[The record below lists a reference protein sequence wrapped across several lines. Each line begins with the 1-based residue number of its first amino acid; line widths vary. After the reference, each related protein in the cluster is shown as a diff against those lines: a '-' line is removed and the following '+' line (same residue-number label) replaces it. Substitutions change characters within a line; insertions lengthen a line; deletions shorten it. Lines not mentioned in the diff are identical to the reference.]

1 MSMPWLE
8 FLLIITLIYPSI
20 WLFRHLHPRGGGR
33 WAVGGGAYAL
43 KRWVPEPQGEMQ
55 GVAEGRRT
63 LIGEREGEWFKRWE
77 ATIRQSVVTRK
88 VDKDPMSE
96 PYDAPVA
103 KLDGY
108 K

>member
-1 MSMPWLE
+1 MPFSAFILT
-8 FLLIITLIYPSI
+8 ITLIYPSI
-20 WLFRHLHPRGGGR
+20 WLFRLLHPHGGGR
-33 WAVGGGAYAL
+33 WTVGGGAYAL

-55 GVAEGRRT
+55 GVAEGRRM

-88 VDKDPMSE
+88 VDWDPMSE
-96 PYDAPVA
+96 PYDAPLA